1 VQKNDDKENR
11 KKNGDRY
18 FISELGTC
26 PHSSR
31 PHFFCRF
38 FSPRF
43 IFLAVFIL
51 LSAALL
57 PGPQNPGLSE
67 IVSVAKTPFL
77 ENKLKDMGL
86 DLLADW
92 DGKIFIVARPEDLVA
107 LGQAKILFTVE
118 TAKFPPFAQTTA
130 PAPRGGINGAYHS
143 YRELEADMLALQQKY
158 PGLAKVFDIGDS
170 LEKRNIYAL
179 KISANVAFDED
190 EAEVLFLGCHHA
202 REWISVEVPFLFGR
216 YLLENYTTDPEAKR
230 LVDRSEVWIVPLVNP
245 DGLEYTIHVYRYW
258 RKNRR
263 DNKDGS
269 YGVDLNRNYG
279 YKLGYSNQGSSP
291 YPASEIYRGP
301 QAFSEPETKAIQAF
315 FLKKNFQ
322 GMITYHSF
330 SQVIMYPWGYTT
342 QAPDKEPLLRDIAA
356 GMSASIKEVNGRWY
370 SYGQAGQTLYLTN
383 GDTVDWTFGTSA
395 IPSYTVELPPVDEM
409 GGGFFNSE
417 ADIQSIF
424 QENLP
429 AMLLFVDRF
438 IQDYTPQGV
447 VLRPDR
453 PDKKFDKSWRIR

>member
-1 VQKNDDKENR
+1 MRQNDGKKNR

-18 FISELGTC
+18 LISELGT
-26 PHSSR
+26 R
-31 PHFFCRF
+31 PHFSSCH
-38 FSPRF
+38 FSPHLLCPRF
-43 IFLAVFIL
+43 ILPALFLL
-51 LSAALL
+51 LIAAPL

-118 TAKFPPFAQTTA
+118 TAKFPPFAQSMA
-130 PAPRGGINGAYHS
+130 PPAGGGINGAYHS

-179 KISANVAFDED
+179 KISANVALDED

-202 REWISVEVPFLFGR
+202 REWISVEVPFLVGK
-216 YLLENYTTDPEAKR
+216 YLLENYASDPEVKR

-263 DNKDGS
+263 DNKDGT

-279 YKLGYSNQGSSP
+279 YKWGVSNNGSSP
-291 YPASEIYRGP
+291 DPASEIYRGP
-301 QAFSEPETKAIQAF
+301 QAFSEPETKAIRDF

-322 GMITYHSF
+322 GMISYHSF
-330 SQVIMYPWGYTT
+330 SQVIMYPWGYTV
-342 QAPDKEPLLRDIAA
+342 QAPDKEPLLRDIAT
-356 GMSASIKEVNGRWY
+356 GMAALIQEVNGRSY
-370 SYGQAGQTLYLTN
+370 SFGQAGQTLYLTN

-424 QENLP
+424 RENLP

-438 IQDYTPQGV
+438 IQVYTPQGA

-453 PDKKFDKSWRIR
+453 PEKKFDKSWRIR

>member
-1 VQKNDDKENR
+1 MQKNDDKKNR
-11 KKNGDRY
+11 KKNGDRCL
-18 FISELGTC
+18 IRKLSTC
-26 PHSSR
+26 

-38 FSPRF
+38 FPPRF

-57 PGPQNPGLSE
+57 PGPQGPGSTE
-67 IVSVAKTPFL
+67 IVSVAKTPFF
-77 ENKLKDMGL
+77 ENKLKNMGL

-92 DGKIFIVARPEDLVA
+92 DGKIFIVARPEDLRT
-107 LGQAKILFTVE
+107 LGQAKIPFTVE
-118 TAKFPPFAQTTA
+118 TAKFPPFAQAAA
-130 PAPRGGINGAYHS
+130 PPPGGSINGAYHS
-143 YRELEADMLALQQKY
+143 YRELETDLLALQQKY

-216 YLLENYTTDPEAKR
+216 YLLENYATDPEAKR

-263 DNKDGS
+263 DNKDGT

-279 YKLGYSNQGSSP
+279 YKWGTSNNGSSP
-291 YPASEIYRGP
+291 DPASEIYRGL
-301 QAFSEPETKAIQAF
+301 QAFSEPETKAIRDF
-315 FLKKNFQ
+315 FLKKYFQ

-330 SQVIMYPWGYTT
+330 SQSIMYPWGYTV

-356 GMSASIKEVNGRWY
+356 RIAALIQEVNGR
-370 SYGQAGQTLYLTN
+370 SYNFGPAGQTLYLTN

-395 IPSYTVELPPVDEM
+395 IPSYTIELPPIDEM

-429 AMLLFVDRF
+429 AMLYFVDRF
-438 IQDYTPQGV
+438 IQDYRPQGAD
-447 VLRPDR
+447 LGPDR
-453 PDKKFDKSWRIR
+453 PDKKFDKSSQIR

>member
-1 VQKNDDKENR
+1 MRKNDDKKNR
-11 KKNGDRY
+11 KKNGDGY
-18 FISELGTC
+18 LISELGTSPHFSSRRFS
-26 PHSSR
+26 PHSR
-31 PHFFCRF
+31 Y
-38 FSPRF
+38 PRF
-43 IFLAVFIL
+43 ILPALFLL

-57 PGPQNPGLSE
+57 PGPQNPGLTE

-77 ENKLKDMGL
+77 ENKLKAMGL

-92 DGKIFIVARPEDLVA
+92 GGKIFIVARPEDLVA
-107 LGQAKILFTVE
+107 LGQAKILFAVE
-118 TAKFPPFAQTTA
+118 TAKFSPFARSMA
-130 PAPRGGINGAYHS
+130 PPAGGGINGAYHS
-143 YRELEADMLALQQKY
+143 YRELETDMLALQQKY

-179 KISANVAFDED
+179 KISANVALDED

-202 REWISVEVPFLFGR
+202 REWISVEVPFLFGK
-216 YLLENYTTDPEAKR
+216 YLLENYASDPEVKR
-230 LVDRSEVWIVPLVNP
+230 MVDRSEVWIVPLVNP

-263 DNKDGS
+263 ANKDGT

-279 YKLGYSNQGSSP
+279 YNWGVSNNGSSP

-301 QAFSEPETKAIQAF
+301 QAFSEPETTAIRDF

-322 GMITYHSF
+322 GMISYHSF
-330 SQVIMYPWGYTT
+330 SQVIMYPWGYTV
-342 QAPDKEPLLRDIAA
+342 QASDQEPLLRDIAA
-356 GMSASIKEVNGRWY
+356 GMAALIQEVNGRWY
-370 SYGQAGQTLYLTN
+370 GFGQAGQTLYLTN

-409 GGGFFNSE
+409 SGGFFNSE

-424 QENLP
+424 LENLP
-429 AMLLFVDRF
+429 AMSYFVDRF
-438 IQDYTPQGV
+438 IQDYSPPGAS
-447 VLRPDR
+447 LRLDR
-453 PDKKFDKSWRIR
+453 PDKKFDKSSRIR